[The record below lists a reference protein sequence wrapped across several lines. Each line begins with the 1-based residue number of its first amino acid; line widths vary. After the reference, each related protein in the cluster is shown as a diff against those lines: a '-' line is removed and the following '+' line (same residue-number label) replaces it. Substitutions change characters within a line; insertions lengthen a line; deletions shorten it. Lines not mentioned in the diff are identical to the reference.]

1 MPKIENARAIILGE
15 YEARSG
21 VYGAFGTCLEGLLT
35 HILRLAGIKPH
46 SISCRLKTPKSL
58 EDKLSRPGKTYSQL
72 ADITDITGVRVIT
85 YFAAE
90 VDQVAALLERE
101 FEIDREHCV
110 DKRIYEDPDRFGY
123 KSLHYVLS
131 LKSDRAALPEYSAFE
146 NFKAEIQL
154 RTVIQHAW
162 AEIEHDLG
170 YKSLAAVPKDA
181 KRKFFRLAAL
191 LEMADEEFTSV
202 KDALT
207 KRTSQVRA
215 DLQRGNLHVDI
226 DKNSLAEFTASDPII
241 TDCDDEI
248 ARRCDRIL
256 SDRWLEIDL
265 LATWL
270 RSVGVTTIQQLRKL
284 FTEKREAIIDL
295 ACSRLSHKDPFT
307 HGVSIL
313 YVCYYVA
320 AREGG
325 AKRITDFLESN
336 QFGPPAEIEK
346 VAAQI
351 MDTYSAYS
359 GGDTAHPKP
368 VTK

>member
-1 MPKIENARAIILGE
+1 MPLSIKDPRTDRLARELAQSTGESITEAVAIALE
-15 YEARSG
+15 ERLRRVTARRRARS
-21 VYGAFGTCLEGLLT
+21 
-35 HILRLAGIKPH
+35 
-46 SISCRLKTPKSL
+46 
-58 EDKLSRPGKTYSQL
+58 L
-72 ADITDITGVRVIT
+72 AD
-85 YFAAE
+85 E
-90 VDQVAALLERE
+90 L
-101 FEIDREHCV
+101 
-110 DKRIYEDPDRFGY
+110 
-123 KSLHYVLS
+123 
-131 LKSDRAALPEYSAFE
+131 
-146 NFKAEIQL
+146 
-154 RTVIQHAW
+154 
-162 AEIEHDLG
+162 
-170 YKSLAAVPKDA
+170 
-181 KRKFFRLAAL
+181 
-191 LEMADEEFTSV
+191 
-202 KDALT
+202 
-207 KRTSQVRA
+207 
-215 DLQRGNLHVDI
+215 
-226 DKNSLAEFTASDPII
+226 
-241 TDCDDEI
+241 DEI

-351 MDTYSAYS
+351 MDKYSAYS